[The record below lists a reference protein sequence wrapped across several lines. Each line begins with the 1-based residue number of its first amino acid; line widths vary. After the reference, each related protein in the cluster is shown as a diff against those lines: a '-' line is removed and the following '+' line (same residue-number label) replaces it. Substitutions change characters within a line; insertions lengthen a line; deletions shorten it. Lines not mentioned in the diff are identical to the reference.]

1 MLDVPAILSALFVLL
16 LVLSAV
22 VSLARIAAETKKIR
36 ELLERRLREP
46 GEP

>member
-1 MLDVPAILSALFVLL
+1 MPAILSALFGLF

-22 VSLARIAAETKKIR
+22 VSLARIAHEAKKIR